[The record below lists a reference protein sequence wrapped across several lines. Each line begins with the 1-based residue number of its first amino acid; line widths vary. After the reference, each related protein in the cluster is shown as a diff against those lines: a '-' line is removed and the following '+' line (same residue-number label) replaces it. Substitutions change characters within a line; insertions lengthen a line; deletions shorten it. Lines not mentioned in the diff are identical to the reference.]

1 MAMTRGGSRVQLRR
15 LADGVSRIVES
26 AARRVMEIYETGFE
40 VRNKQDQTPVTC
52 ADLAAHEIISE
63 GLAALEPG
71 VPIVSEE
78 GEIPP
83 FEQRCRWHS
92 HWLVDPLD
100 GTRGFAAHRGEFTIN
115 VALVI
120 GGRPL
125 LGIVAV
131 PVSGTCYAAVSG
143 GGARV
148 RHADGVWQ
156 SIRTRRL
163 PAHQVVVLR
172 SRTRRHADVD
182 RLVARLGNARVIVA
196 GSSLKACLVARGLA
210 DLYPAFGPTS
220 EWDTAAGQ
228 CLVEEAGGGMT
239 DLALTPLRYN
249 ASASLENPY
258 FVAFGDRGVDWRGL
272 LAELDS

>member
-1 MAMTRGGSRVQLRR
+1 MTHKRSLWR
-15 LADGVSRIVES
+15 LADAVAETVAK
-26 AARRVMEIYETGFE
+26 AAREVMVHYETDFE
-40 VRNKQDQTPVTC
+40 VRHKQDRTPVTA
-52 ADLAAHEIISE
+52 ADLAADEIINE

-78 GEIPP
+78 GEVPP
-83 FEQRCRWHS
+83 IEQRARWRS

-100 GTRGFAAHRGEFTIN
+100 GTRGFAARRGEFTVN
-115 VALVI
+115 VALVEDT
-120 GGRPL
+120 RPV

-131 PVSGTCYAAVSG
+131 PVAGTCYSAVRG
-143 GGARV
+143 GGARM
-148 RHADGVWQ
+148 RHADGVRE

-163 PAHQVVVLR
+163 GGGQVVVLR
-172 SRTRRHADVD
+172 SRTRRHTDVD
-182 RLVARLGNARVIVA
+182 RLVSKLAHARVVIA

-239 DLALTPLRYN
+239 DLALSPLRYN
-249 ASASLENPY
+249 QSASLENPN
-258 FVAFGDRGVDWRGL
+258 FVAFGDPQFDWRSL
-272 LAELDS
+272 LAEFNS